1 MPLTDDTVS
10 PPSTVAALDL
20 GSNSFHLLVAELR
33 AGQPHVVDRIKEMVR
48 LAAGL
53 DEDNNLAPEA
63 AERALD
69 CLARFGERLQGLP
82 PGAVRAVGTNTL
94 RQARGAGDFLGR
106 AEAALGHP
114 VEIISGME
122 EARLIYQG
130 VAHSLAEDEQ
140 RRLVVDIGGGSTEL
154 IVGEG
159 LDARATESLYMGC
172 VSLSRRFFADG
183 KITAKALQ
191 RAELAAHQ
199 ELEGITGRFH
209 APAWEVAV
217 GASGTIKAV
226 EKVITKSGWAEE
238 GIPYRGLVKLR
249 DKLADKGHT
258 DKLSGLK
265 GLDDDRAPVFPGGVA
280 ILKAVFEA
288 LGIEHMRASDG
299 ALREG
304 LLFDLVGRIQH
315 RDVRD
320 HSVASLAERFHVDPE
335 QAERVRACARR
346 LFDQIA
352 EPWELPEEAG
362 DLLEWAARLHEV
374 GLDIAHSGYHKHGA
388 YIAANADLAGF
399 SQQEQARLA
408 ALIRAHRRKFPGDPF
423 DALTGDWP
431 RIGRRLAV
439 LLRLA
444 TVLHRSRSGDN
455 PPALE
460 LQSGKKGL
468 HLVFPSGWLDE
479 RALLRADLE
488 EEAQRIASGANLG
501 LTFA

>member
-1 MPLTDDTVS
+1 MSGHNKWSTIKHKKGAQDAKRGKIFSKLIKEI
-10 PPSTVAALDL
+10 TVAAREGGGDEE
-20 GSNSFHLLVAELR
+20 SNPRLR
-33 AGQPHVVDRIKEMVR
+33 TAIEKAKTENMPK
-48 LAAGL
+48 
-53 DEDNNLAPEA
+53 DNI
-63 AERALD
+63 ERAIKK
-69 CLARFGERLQGLP
+69 
-82 PGAVRAVGTNTL
+82 GT
-94 RQARGAGDFLGR
+94 G
-106 AEAALGHP
+106 
-114 VEIISGME
+114 
-122 EARLIYQG
+122 
-130 VAHSLAEDEQ
+130 
-140 RRLVVDIGGGSTEL
+140 
-154 IVGEG
+154 
-159 LDARATESLYMGC
+159 
-172 VSLSRRFFADG
+172 
-183 KITAKALQ
+183 
-191 RAELAAHQ
+191 
-199 ELEGITGRFH
+199 ELEGADYFEMTY
-209 APAWEVAV
+209 
-217 GASGTIKAV
+217 
-226 EKVITKSGWAEE
+226 E
-238 GIPYRGLVKLR
+238 GYG
-249 DKLADKGHT
+249 
-258 DKLSGLK
+258 
-265 GLDDDRAPVFPGGVA
+265 PGGVA

-315 RDVRD
+315 HDVRD

-335 QAERVRACARR
+335 QAQRVRASARK

-352 EPWELPEEAG
+352 EPWELPAEAG

-408 ALIRAHRRKFPGDPF
+408 ALIRAHRRKFPSDPF

-431 RIGRRLAV
+431 RIGPRLAV

-444 TVLHRSRSGDN
+444 AVLHRSRSDET

-460 LQSGKKGL
+460 LQTRKKGL
-468 HLVFPSGWLDE
+468 HLAFPGGWLDE

>member
-1 MPLTDDTVS
+1 MSAETSS
-10 PPSTVAALDL
+10 PPTTVAALDL

-33 AGQPHVVDRIKEMVR
+33 SGQPQVVDRMKEMVR

-53 DEDNNLAPEA
+53 DEDNNLDPTTAQQ
-63 AERALD
+63 ALE
-69 CLARFGERLQGLP
+69 CLGRFGERLQGLP
-82 PGAVRAVGTNTL
+82 AGAVRAVGTNTL
-94 RQARGAGDFLGR
+94 RQARSPGDFLTQ

-172 VSLSRRFFADG
+172 VGLTRRFFADG
-183 KITAKALQ
+183 KITAKAQQ

-199 ELEGITGRFH
+199 ELEAITSRFR
-209 APAWEVAV
+209 APAWDVAV

-226 EKVITKSGWAEE
+226 EKVITKAGWTTE
-238 GIPYRGLVKLR
+238 GISYRGLQKLQAQ
-249 DKLADKGHT
+249 LADKGRT
-258 DKLSGLK
+258 DKLTDIK
-265 GLDDDRAPVFPGGVA
+265 GLGADRAPVFPGGVA

-288 LGIEHMRASDG
+288 LGIEQMRAADG

-315 RDVRD
+315 RDIRD
-320 HSVASLAERFHVDPE
+320 HSVAALAERFHVDAD
-335 QAERVRACARR
+335 QAERVRASART
-346 LFDQIA
+346 LFDQVA
-352 EPWELPEEAG
+352 ADWGLPDEAG
-362 DLLEWAARLHEV
+362 ALLEWAARLHEI

-408 ALIRAHRRKFPGDPF
+408 ALIRAHRRKFPHEPF

-431 RIGRRLAV
+431 RITARLAV

-444 TVLHRSRSGDN
+444 ATLHRSRGGET
-455 PPALE
+455 PADPRA
-460 LQSGKKGL
+460 QARPKGL
-468 HLVFPSGWLDE
+468 ALQFPEGYLD
-479 RALLRADLE
+479 RVPLLRADLG
-488 EEAQRIASGANLG
+488 EEAERIAGG
-501 LTFA
+501 TKLTLELA